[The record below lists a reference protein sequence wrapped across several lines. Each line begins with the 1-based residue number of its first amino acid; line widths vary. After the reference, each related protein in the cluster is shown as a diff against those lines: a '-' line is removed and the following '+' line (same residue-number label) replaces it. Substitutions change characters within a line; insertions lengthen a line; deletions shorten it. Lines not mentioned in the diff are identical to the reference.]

1 MLVKELKEILN
12 NADDNDLVVLSH
24 DEDGGGGY
32 SPLYSTELCS
42 YDLNN
47 SCENEIGIRELTP
60 ELIEEGY
67 TEDDLIEDGVNAIVL
82 YPVR

>member
-1 MLVKELKEILN
+1 MIVKELKEILN

-24 DEDGGGGY
+24 DEDGYSY
-32 SPLYSTELCS
+32 SPLYKTELCS
-42 YDLNN
+42 YDVNN

-67 TEDDLIEDGVNAIVL
+67 TEDDLIKDGVNAIVL

>member
-24 DEDGGGGY
+24 DEEGNSY

-47 SCENEIGIRELTP
+47 SGENEVGIRELTP